1 MATTSVN
8 PSQLNA
14 LNDIY
19 RAALQ
24 AKQAKPEDAQQEPAA
39 TLTSSGSKANTPE
52 EDTELQRRVSAEEN
66 AQQPPGARA
75 TNLAGQELGRLISTT
90 A

>member
-24 AKQAKPEDAQQEPAA
+24 AKQAKPEDAQQQPAP
-39 TLTSSGSKANTPE
+39 TLTNSINQARSPE
-52 EDTELQRRVSAEEN
+52 QDNDLQRRVAAEEN
-66 AQQPPGARA
+66 AEQPPGARA
-75 TNLAGQELGRLISTT
+75 TNLAGQELGKLINTT

>member
-14 LNDIY
+14 LNDLY

-24 AKQAKPEDAQQEPAA
+24 AKSAKPEDAQQEPSAK
-39 TLTSSGSKANTPE
+39 LTTAVNKARAPE
-52 EDTELQRRVSAEEN
+52 EETELQRRVAAEEN
-66 AQQPPGARA
+66 PEQPPGSRS
-75 TNLAGQELGRLISTT
+75 TNLAGQELGRLISAT